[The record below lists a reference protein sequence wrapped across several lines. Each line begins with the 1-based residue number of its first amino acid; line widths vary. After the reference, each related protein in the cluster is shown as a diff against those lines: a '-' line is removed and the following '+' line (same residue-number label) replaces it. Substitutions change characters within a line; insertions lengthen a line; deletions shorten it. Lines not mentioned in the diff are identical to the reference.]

1 MSDITVWIIV
11 IAFYAPLHYL
21 LPLLFLFITG
31 EEPEAVRKRLIRG
44 AVIDATLSMI
54 AAFGIAIALVQLGRI
69 GPAMLVLLASML
81 LPFAR
86 ILRHR
91 KEITSGS

>member
-1 MSDITVWIIV
+1 
-11 IAFYAPLHYL
+11 
-21 LPLLFLFITG
+21 
-31 EEPEAVRKRLIRG
+31 VRKRLIRG
-44 AVIDATLSMI
+44 AVIDATLSMV